1 MRVGRFRRTKGAF
14 VTRRHQAKEDNE
26 TRTIRTHTLE
36 NNVDLTLK
44 DIFANTEALDAKLI
58 KEPAHRRQSS
68 KLKVDQIKYDVRH
81 LDTAFKTYLRKKRM
95 KEEQEKAREDL
106 LSTTFTTNVPHV
118 SRYALERPTFFCP
131 PPCLSFLHQKLGR
144 HHGGANRNMDEML
157 DNGSNILANLRDQR
171 MSLKGIQKRIFDIG
185 STLGLSNT
193 VMRLIEKRGTQD
205 KWILYGGMLITFFIM
220 YLAFSYLR

>member
-1 MRVGRFRRTKGAF
+1 METLTQQTNRLVLQVQAQLNQLGRETG
-14 VTRRHQAKEDNE
+14 EDLLA
-26 TRTIRTHTLE
+26 LE

-106 LSTTFTTNVPHV
+106 LSTTFTTNAQSGDTSIMIDH
-118 SRYALERPTFFCP
+118 SL
-131 PPCLSFLHQKLGR
+131 Q
-144 HHGGANRNMDEML
+144 HHTRLGGANRNMDEML